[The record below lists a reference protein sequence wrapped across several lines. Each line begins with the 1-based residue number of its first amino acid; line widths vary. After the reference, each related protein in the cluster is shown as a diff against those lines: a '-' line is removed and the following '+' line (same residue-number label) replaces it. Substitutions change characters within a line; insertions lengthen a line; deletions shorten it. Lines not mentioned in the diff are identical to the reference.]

1 MKARVANWAALGL
14 FLAVFLTVYS
24 PVLHTDYAF
33 LDDYHDLAG
42 GPHGWSITKKMREG
56 RPLYAL
62 ATRLFLQSATHIE
75 DLRYARF
82 VGVVGIGL
90 VAWLVFLIL
99 TRSGWSRFQA
109 FCVGVIIGSSL
120 PFQV

>member
-42 GPHGWSITKKMREG
+42 GPHGWLITKKMREG

-62 ATRLFLQSATHIE
+62 ATRLFLT
-75 DLRYARF
+75 
-82 VGVVGIGL
+82 VGN
-90 VAWLVFLIL
+90 AY
-99 TRSGWSRFQA
+99 
-109 FCVGVIIGSSL
+109 
-120 PFQV
+120 